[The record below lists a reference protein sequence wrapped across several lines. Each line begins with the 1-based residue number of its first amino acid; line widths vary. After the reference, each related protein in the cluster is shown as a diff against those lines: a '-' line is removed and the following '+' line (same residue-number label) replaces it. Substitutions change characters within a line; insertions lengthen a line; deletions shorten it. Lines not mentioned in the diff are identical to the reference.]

1 MSERNLAKNTVYY
14 SAALAMQKVLSFGF
28 FIILARSLG
37 VAGQGRFTF
46 ALSFAALF
54 AIFLDLG
61 LSQILIRETARDK
74 KKAEK
79 YLASTIGFKLLA
91 ALLLYLVIV
100 AAVNLM
106 GYPVGTRQLVYVSA
120 LVMLIDSL
128 TLSIYSVIR
137 GWQNLGYESIG
148 TIGNQLIVLLLGGTL
163 LLMRVNPVLV
173 MGVYAISSL
182 ANLIWSAF
190 NLNRVFKIKVKISF
204 DWPMIKMLLALS
216 LPFAVA
222 GIFSRIFSSTDVV
235 ILSKLS
241 GDHAV
246 GIYSAAFKVAFAL
259 QFAALAFS
267 ASLYPAFSTYWAHSK
282 ENLSKLFTKSMFW
295 LVFLAGPMVFG
306 VIAIADPA
314 IPMVFGSAYAASVL
328 PLQILMASMLF
339 VFLCFPIGALLNA
352 CDQQKRHTI
361 NMGITAL
368 ASVILNFLL
377 IPFLSYNGAAIA
389 NLASYIILFI
399 LGLMV
404 VNRITPYD
412 KKYLLWSSMKIL
424 LACITMFAVVW
435 IIKIEFNFVAAVIAG
450 VIVYLILAYLLKIF
464 SIRAI
469 KEFIG
474 SLRKGAAKNNIETE
488 EIL

>member
-1 MSERNLAKNTVYY
+1 
-14 SAALAMQKVLSFGF
+14 
-28 FIILARSLG
+28 
-37 VAGQGRFTF
+37 
-46 ALSFAALF
+46 
-54 AIFLDLG
+54 
-61 LSQILIRETARDK
+61 
-74 KKAEK
+74 
-79 YLASTIGFKLLA
+79 
-91 ALLLYLVIV
+91 
-100 AAVNLM
+100 
-106 GYPVGTRQLVYVSA
+106 
-120 LVMLIDSL
+120 
-128 TLSIYSVIR
+128 
-137 GWQNLGYESIG
+137 
-148 TIGNQLIVLLLGGTL
+148 
-163 LLMRVNPVLV
+163 
-173 MGVYAISSL
+173 
-182 ANLIWSAF
+182 
-190 NLNRVFKIKVKISF
+190 
-204 DWPMIKMLLALS
+204 
-216 LPFAVA
+216 
-222 GIFSRIFSSTDVV
+222 
-235 ILSKLS
+235 
-241 GDHAV
+241 
-246 GIYSAAFKVAFAL
+246 
-259 QFAALAFS
+259 
-267 ASLYPAFSTYWAHSK
+267 
-282 ENLSKLFTKSMFW
+282 
-295 LVFLAGPMVFG
+295 
-306 VIAIADPA
+306 
-314 IPMVFGSAYAASVL
+314 
-328 PLQILMASMLF
+328 MASMLF